1 LIDAFRF
8 SGVQNSADMN
18 RPGCMALSIVGVLT
32 IVVIILAVTVSTI
45 YALREYVDWQGHPA
59 GAAIAMHPSKNN
71 NDRRKRP

>member
-1 LIDAFRF
+1 
-8 SGVQNSADMN
+8 
-18 RPGCMALSIVGVLT
+18 MALSIVGVLT